1 MCGFSFSPPREKVWA
16 PLVKQLLFKSSILQ
30 IRKMLN
36 RNCQSIFNKSGEIEI
51 QKRWKRGNEILE
63 VLKCEDVYYVNV
75 FMVYLKK
82 KL

>member
-1 MCGFSFSPPREKVWA
+1 MCAFSFSPPRENVWA
-16 PLVKQLLFKSSILQ
+16 PLVKKLLFKSSNLQ

-36 RNCQSIFNKSGEIEI
+36 RNCLSIFSSETEIW
-51 QKRWKRGNEILE
+51 KRWKRGNEILE
-63 VLKCEDVYYVNV
+63 VLKCEDVYYVSV